1 MACQQCRVYQ
11 KIFERDRGARIALSM
26 MHDALETLVARNGP
40 HDSLQNELDYYR
52 NVANKALVYYRHAIA
67 AESRTKGVE

>member
-1 MACQQCRVYQ
+1 
-11 KIFERDRGARIALSM
+11 